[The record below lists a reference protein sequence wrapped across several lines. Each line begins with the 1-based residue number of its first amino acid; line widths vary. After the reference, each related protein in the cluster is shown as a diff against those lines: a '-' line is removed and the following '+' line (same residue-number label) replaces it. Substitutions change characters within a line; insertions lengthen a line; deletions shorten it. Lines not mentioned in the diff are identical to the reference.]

1 MIATFSVYY
10 SRDLGERGK
19 EESTVEEC
27 IWTIGELD
35 WRVGQMKTMPNMD
48 TYGKQAFRWIGIG
61 LHVHVR
67 GAWMPGYGNNDVVL
81 IGTCCRRESGEGS
94 SMAQWIQMRGDDVEW
109 FGKERKCFHTQSFV
123 HVAKAVYSVSVR
135 QLMTVLCYCIAI
147 LYHQRVLLSL
157 HNRYA
162 QFPNQYPSRPLSRHG
177 HESTTPR
184 AGLPSEHN
192 AIGYSDGQSRLTTRL
207 DYWVF
212 VRREGPPFSVHRS
225 RVVFK
230 PYPTPVSP
238 SVPLDPTC
246 RHLRFSTKRTATLLL
261 RHHWWAG
268 RCGGTAGHARHDGRW
283 RLNVQKPL
291 SHGSSPNT
299 SDTIH

>member
-94 SMAQWIQMRGDDVEW
+94 SMAQWIQMRGDDMEW

-135 QLMTVLCYCIAI
+135 QLMTVLCYYCIAI
-147 LYHQRVLLSL
+147 PHNQCSLLSVQL
-157 HNRYA
+157 INTNKY
-162 QFPNQYPSRPLSRHG
+162 NSL
-177 HESTTPR
+177 
-184 AGLPSEHN
+184 
-192 AIGYSDGQSRLTTRL
+192 II
-207 DYWVF
+207 
-212 VRREGPPFSVHRS
+212 
-225 RVVFK
+225 
-230 PYPTPVSP
+230 TPVSRCLGMAMNQHP
-238 SVPLDPTC
+238 QGQAFLQ
-246 RHLRFSTKRTATLLL
+246 STML
-261 RHHWWAG
+261 
-268 RCGGTAGHARHDGRW
+268 
-283 RLNVQKPL
+283 
-291 SHGSSPNT
+291 
-299 SDTIH
+299 